1 MSNGTSLFV
10 ISPPLLICRSY
21 NTVYSVQKPLVP
33 VVILPLFADIV
44 DPCQSFP
51 CAEGSTCIALS
62 PINHSCSCALGFTGS
77 DCSTNIDECT
87 NSYCPANSQCVD
99 GIAGFQ
105 CECDEGFQGDN
116 CTSSTVQRG
125 KEICCDVSLFPSY
138 THTHTHTHTHART
151 HTYTYTYTHTHT
163 HNTHT
168 HTHTHT
174 HTYTPVDSVIVG
186 AVVGGV
192 GGLLILLL
200 LVIVVI
206 CIVATRRA
214 KQKTFTPG

>member
-1 MSNGTSLFV
+1 M
-10 ISPPLLICRSY
+10 
-21 NTVYSVQKPLVP
+21 QKPLVP

-44 DPCQSFP
+44 DPCQSSP
-51 CAEGSTCIALS
+51 CVEGSTCIAL
-62 PINHSCSCALGFTGS
+62 PPFNHSCSCALGFTGS

-87 NSYCPANSQCVD
+87 NSSCPANSQCVD

-138 THTHTHTHTHART
+138 THTPHA
-151 HTYTYTYTHTHT
+151 
-163 HNTHT
+163 
-168 HTHTHT
+168 
-174 HTYTPVDSVIVG
+174 YTPVVQTSVIVG

-206 CIVATRRA
+206 CIVATRRE